1 MATTTAQITLTSTDI
16 SDNSISMSNTATL
29 TKAGTA
35 TGLELCTGLRRRT
48 FSGSTTIKD
57 LVNLYK
63 HDDEITASKAAKVY
77 IKNVDTDSTKY
88 VRIGIGDITDAAGA
102 FADNDLNDAEEIGRL
117 YAGDW
122 MFFPYDATLTGGSN
136 HANNADVF
144 IQPTHTNSL
153 TVEYMVFF
161 E

>member
-1 MATTTAQITLTSTDI
+1 MATTTAAITITSTDI
-16 SDNSISMSNTATL
+16 SDNSISISNTATL

-48 FSGSTTIKD
+48 FAAVTIKD
-57 LVNLYK
+57 LVNLFK

-77 IKNVDTDSTKY
+77 VKNVGTATDEHVK
-88 VRIGIGDITDAAGA
+88 IGIGNIATGDA
-102 FADNDLNDAEEIGRL
+102 LDAEEIGRL
-117 YAGDW
+117 YGGDW

-136 HANNADVF
+136 HANNADIYIIPSSSDSV
-144 IQPTHTNSL
+144 